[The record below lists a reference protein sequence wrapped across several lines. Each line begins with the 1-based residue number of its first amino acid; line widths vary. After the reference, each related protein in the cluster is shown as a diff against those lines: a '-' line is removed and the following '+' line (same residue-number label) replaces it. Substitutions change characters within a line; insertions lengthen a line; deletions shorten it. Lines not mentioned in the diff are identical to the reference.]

1 MKNRAANFAVNV
13 AHTMLNWLEWIVA
26 LVALLLIFA
35 IPVAVVISLVCHIL
49 WWVKVL
55 IVIFAFVIE
64 AMCVTYMKDD
74 YEEYKN
80 EQEEKN

>member
-35 IPVAVVISLVCHIL
+35 ISVAVVISLVCHIL